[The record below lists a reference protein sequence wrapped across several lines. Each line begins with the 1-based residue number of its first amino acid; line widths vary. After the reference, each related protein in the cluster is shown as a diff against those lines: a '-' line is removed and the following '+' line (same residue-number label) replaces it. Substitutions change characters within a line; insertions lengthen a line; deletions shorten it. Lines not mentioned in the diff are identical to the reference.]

1 MLRQK
6 NILHKEKVI
15 YLFFSFLLYGCWPCN
30 TIMIE
35 NGALPDSA
43 LKYVPYVNGETYKFK
58 HSNGLEINYK
68 TTRETHEEWTGC
80 AECCEYEYHYEVNS
94 TILIPDYPIFNFQF
108 QIDNQDTLNY
118 HCYASVGKYGFHIP
132 TNNEFDIDYYEK
144 VDSVKINS
152 VYYYQ
157 VFKIKSHYENYYSQ
171 DSIYVDSLYYNYLN
185 GIIKIVMSNEESFTL
200 YE

>member
-1 MLRQK
+1 MK
-6 NILHKEKVI
+6 KVI
-15 YLFFSFLLYGCWPCN
+15 YLIFSFLFYGCLPCD

-43 LKYVPYVNGETYKFK
+43 LKYVPYINGKTYKFK
-58 HSNGLEINYK
+58 HSNGLVINYK
-68 TTRETHEEWTGC
+68 TTRETHEEWTSC

-108 QIDNQDTLNY
+108 QIDNLDTLNY
-118 HCYASVGKYGFHIP
+118 NCYASIGKYGFYIP
-132 TNNEFDIDYYEK
+132 TNNEFDNDYYEQ
-144 VDSVKINS
+144 VDSVKIDS

-157 VFKIKSHYENYYSQ
+157 VFKLKSNYDNYYSR
-171 DSIYVDSLYYNYLN
+171 DSIYVDSIYYSYDK
-185 GIIKIVMSNEESFTL
+185 GIIKILLSNNENYIL